1 MPLDGA
7 AYRAS
12 LSWRHTRQ
20 NDGFLN
26 ATQGPDS
33 IALSNDETGADA
45 VFAGKTTLAASASK
59 TFNLQSLTSLLSQSI
74 NFVDINAAMVQ
85 VVSGDAILTPG
96 ASNPASLF
104 MGGTSPG
111 IVMPEGSFVI
121 ASSTSSVDA
130 THKNVD
136 VTAGISGCQFRVALL
151 GGV

>member
-20 NDGFLN
+20 NNGFLN

-33 IALSNDETGADA
+33 IGLSNDDTGADA
-45 VFAGKTTLAASASK
+45 VFAGIETLAASASK
-59 TFNLQSLTSLLSQSI
+59 TLDLQSLTSLLSQSI
-74 NFVDINAAMVQ
+74 NFVDINATMVQ
-85 VVSGDAILTPG
+85 IVSGNATLTPG
-96 ASNPASLF
+96 ASNPSSLF
-104 MGGTSPG
+104 MGGTTPG

-121 ASSTSSVDA
+121 SSSSSSVDA

-136 VTAGISGCQFRVALL
+136 ITAGVNGCKFRIAFL